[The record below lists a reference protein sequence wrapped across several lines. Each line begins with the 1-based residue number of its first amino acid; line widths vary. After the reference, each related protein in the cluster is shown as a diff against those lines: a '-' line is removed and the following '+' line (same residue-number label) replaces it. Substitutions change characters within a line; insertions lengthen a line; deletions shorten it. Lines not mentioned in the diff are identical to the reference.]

1 MKYDKS
7 RYHKVLG
14 HRKVLKESGFIMKEK
29 NRMSDLYFQGKGEI
43 LWSWEDK
50 LMRKLSTE
58 MFFLVKN
65 ESSGREDA

>member
-43 LWSWEDK
+43 L
-50 LMRKLSTE
+50 
-58 MFFLVKN
+58 
-65 ESSGREDA
+65 